1 MLLSLCRRHS
11 GEPPDEEDY
20 EHYFGPCLS
29 SDPEL
34 LAVTSRQVFA
44 NFSAELMHTLLW
56 QGELVVG
63 TSTWGALLQLMPV
76 ATVSLWLAG
85 FPRRQATPQQRSNVG
100 HRDQ

>member
-56 QGELVVG
+56 QGEHGGGDIHMGCFAAADASGNCQPVVG
-63 TSTWGALLQLMPV
+63 RLSAQTSNTTATLQCWP
-76 ATVSLWLAG
+76 
-85 FPRRQATPQQRSNVG
+85 P
-100 HRDQ
+100 